1 VLFRSVTMGAN
12 ATGASINWCD
22 VESVQGTYDWSYV
35 DWTIQNT
42 QAHGLAMFAYTGNT
56 PDWALDPSILAK
68 YGPGVG
74 YRFPPSAANTGA
86 FTKFFTAV
94 AARYAGKI
102 QFYEFWNEPN
112 GCSWINDGCSNGNMA
127 PSYTSWLKLWSQ
139 AMRAGDPGATLSVGG
154 LDCNWSVTGCGQ
166 YISDIYAAGGG
177 DYFDAVALHPYGQ
190 PSSAQNSVHWDAVA
204 DVYAVMVAN
213 GDGHKAVLVNEYG
226 WDSSDEDFKSQ
237 ALLSAL
243 HGFSSSNFSYVT
255 YSTYLALT
263 DLPGTPDSQDGW
275 GLCAQ
280 DTTTESI
287 TPRPSYSAFQ
297 TFLRG

>member
-1 VLFRSVTMGAN
+1 
-12 ATGASINWCD
+12 
-22 VESVQGTYDWSYV
+22 
-35 DWTIQNT
+35 
-42 QAHGLAMFAYTGNT
+42 
-56 PDWALDPSILAK
+56 
-68 YGPGVG
+68 
-74 YRFPPSAANTGA
+74 
-86 FTKFFTAV
+86 
-94 AARYAGKI
+94 
-102 QFYEFWNEPN
+102 
-112 GCSWINDGCSNGNMA
+112 
-127 PSYTSWLKLWSQ
+127 
-139 AMRAGDPGATLSVGG
+139 MRAGDPGATLSVGG